1 MRRPR
6 VAGEI
11 FTEHGHFTKHGTK
24 NMIACDSTLGVPAN
38 SPPEREKAHIIFMY
52 LFIVFSFYIYPGEK
66 LLQALRFCDE
76 LCVRREADMEDIPW
90 VSDLSS

>member
-1 MRRPR
+1 
-6 VAGEI
+6 
-11 FTEHGHFTKHGTK
+11 
-24 NMIACDSTLGVPAN
+24 
-38 SPPEREKAHIIFMY
+38 MY

-90 VSDLSS
+90 VSDLSSRVDGGDMDGRAVQGRR